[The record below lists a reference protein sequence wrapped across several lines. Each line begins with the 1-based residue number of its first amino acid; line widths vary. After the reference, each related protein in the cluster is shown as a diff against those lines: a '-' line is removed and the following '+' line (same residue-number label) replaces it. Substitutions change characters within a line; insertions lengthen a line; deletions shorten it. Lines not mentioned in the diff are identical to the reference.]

1 MSMHGGPM
9 MAMRSDSKKAKNLKV
24 TLIKLMVFI
33 KPQAILVIVAIIL
46 SILATLSSLAIPRL
60 LGNITTLLVDALS
73 QQGTVPFDAIFIILM
88 WMGCF
93 YLLSS
98 AFAYFQ
104 AYAMA
109 KVTQDLTYTLRAKIA
124 EKIHKIP
131 LNYFDSQSVGDIL
144 SRVTNDVD
152 AIGQT
157 LQQSITQIITA
168 FTTLLGILVIMM
180 TISPLL
186 TLIPLISVPLTLGF
200 ISWIVKL
207 GQGYFRA
214 RSKTLGQLN
223 GHVEETLGAHVVIK
237 SFNAEPYQIKK
248 FDALSKTLQI
258 QSLKSEFIGGLM
270 MPVLNVISNGAFIA
284 ISAFGSYLVFNGTL
298 KVGDIQAFI
307 QYNRAFS
314 QPINQ
319 VANIGTLFQATM
331 ASAERVFEFL
341 EEKEEF
347 DQETHVDLSTFN
359 GKVEFKHVDFGYSKD
374 NVFIKDLNFT
384 VQPGQRVAIVGPTGA
399 GKTTLINLL
408 MRFYD
413 VLGGSIEVDGVD
425 IKTLSFHQLRSIFG
439 MVLQDTWLFNGSLK
453 ENICFSDP
461 NASEERFIQATQNAR
476 VDAFVKTLP
485 EGYELILNEEASN
498 LSQGQ
503 KQLLTI
509 ARAFMKDPIIQILDE
524 ATSSVDT
531 RTEVLIQHAMET
543 LLGNKTSFIIAHR
556 LSTIRDADWILV
568 LNKGSIIEQGTHGS
582 LMEQKGFYYDL
593 YQSQFE
599 PENA

>member
-9 MAMRSDSKKAKNLKV
+9 MAMRSDNKKAKDLRG
-24 TLIKLMVFI
+24 TLAKLTHLI
-33 KPQAILVIVAIIL
+33 KPQAYLLIVAILL
-46 SILATLSSLAIPRL
+46 SVLATLSSLAIPRL
-60 LGNITTLLVDALS
+60 LGTITSLIVDALS
-73 QQGTVPFDAIFIILM
+73 QHATLPFESIVTLLV
-88 WMGCF
+88 WMGGF

-98 AFAYFQ
+98 GFAYFQ

-109 KVTQDLTYTLRAKIA
+109 KVTQVLTFTLRSKIA
-124 EKIHKIP
+124 DKIHKIP
-131 LNYFDSQSVGDIL
+131 LKYFDSQSIGDIL

-168 FTTLLGILVIMM
+168 LTTIVGILIIML
-180 TISPLL
+180 TISLPL
-186 TLIPLISVPLTLGF
+186 TLIPILSLPLTLGF
-200 ISWIVKL
+200 ISRIVKL

-214 RSKTLGQLN
+214 RSRTLGQLN

-237 SFNAEPYQIKK
+237 SFNAESHQIET
-248 FDALSKTLQI
+248 FDQLSKTLQV

-270 MPVLNVISNGAFIA
+270 MPVLNVISNASFIA
-284 ISAFGSYLVFNGTL
+284 ISAFGALLVFKGQL

-307 QYNRAFS
+307 QYNRTFS

-341 EEKEEF
+341 DETEE
-347 DQETHVDLSTFN
+347 VDHDFTLDGVHLK
-359 GKVEFKHVDFGYSKD
+359 GKVEFKHVDFGYSNE
-374 NVFIKDLNFT
+374 NVFIKDLSFT
-384 VQPGQRVAIVGPTGA
+384 VEPGQRVAIVGPTGA

-413 VLGGSIEVDGVD
+413 VLGGSIEVDGID

-439 MVLQDTWLFNGSLK
+439 MVLQDTWLFNGSLR
-453 ENICFSDP
+453 ENIRFSDP
-461 NASEERFIQATQNAR
+461 NASEERFHQATQNAR

-485 EGYELILNEEASN
+485 EGYDLVLNEEASN

-509 ARAFMKDPIIQILDE
+509 ARAFMKEPIIQILDE

-531 RTEVLIQHAMET
+531 RTEVLIQHAMEN

-568 LNKGSIIEQGTHGS
+568 LNKGSIVEQGTHDS
-582 LMEQKGFYYDL
+582 LMNAKGFYYDL

-599 PENA
+599 PENS